1 MSRIKHLQTLIKNH
15 SLHLQKLKERQ
26 ALEGINTP
34 PHVLIRIDEIE
45 AILED
50 LTAELEELRRKQSPK
65 STQQPVAKLAT
76 NKGNA
81 KDTVL
86 VVDDHPT
93 WRDMLAEIL
102 LNDEYEV
109 IDVET
114 YQAALEAVQ
123 HQNPPFQVA
132 VVDLNL
138 NYAGKAR
145 SNEDGLRLAA
155 DIRRQ
160 SPTTS
165 VIILTGYA
173 TARTARIAIRNLEV
187 FDYIEKFSAEGKIFD
202 HVQFRETIR
211 RAAAE
216 ARRKQAS

>member
-15 SLHLQKLKERQ
+15 SLHLEKLKERQ
-26 ALEGINTP
+26 ALEGISTP
-34 PHVLIRIDEIE
+34 PHVLIQIDEIE
-45 AILED
+45 AVLEG
-50 LTAELEELRRKQSPK
+50 LTAELEELRQKQPPK
-65 STQQPVAKLAT
+65 PAEKPVR
-76 NKGNA
+76 NNDSA

-187 FDYIEKFSAEGKIFD
+187 FDYIEKFSAGGKIFD
-202 HVQFRETIR
+202 HVQFRETIG

-216 ARRKQAS
+216 ARRKLSS